1 MFYTVLFDSVCA
13 IYNGRATSSSHDYCL
28 TEHCSG
34 SRSDGS
40 GGTWSCSVEAHVG
53 RRRASTDELA
63 GRTRVAT
70 QQLHVPSVSSA
81 VQLGCAGGFPGRISL
96 EMPSVPASSQR
107 AGGFFFQEQLAPGK
121 VDVDAPLVGV
131 GHPRAPRCLIRCEW
145 KMDYKMMANTGN
157 SDSTRVHSPLDV
169 FV

>member
-1 MFYTVLFDSVCA
+1 MEGDFSIPDSSAKAIYCSTPYFLIAYVRFTMAGRPAAATNIVPPNTVLA
-13 IYNGRATSSSHDYCL
+13 A
-28 TEHCSG
+28 G
-34 SRSDGS
+34 SMSDGS

-107 AGGFFFQEQLAPGK
+107 AEGFFFQEQLAPGK

-131 GHPRAPRCLIRCEW
+131 RHPRAPRCL
-145 KMDYKMMANTGN
+145 A
-157 SDSTRVHSPLDV
+157 S
-169 FV
+169 

>member
-1 MFYTVLFDSVCA
+1 MEGDFSISDSSAKAIYCSTPYFLIAYVRFTMAGRPAAATTIVPPNTVLAAGVMA
-13 IYNGRATSSSHDYCL
+13 LEELGPVQLRL
-28 TEHCSG
+28 ML
-34 SRSDGS
+34 
-40 GGTWSCSVEAHVG
+40 GGDTC
-53 RRRASTDELA
+53 ASTDELA

-107 AGGFFFQEQLAPGK
+107 AEGFFFQEQLAPGK

-131 GHPRAPRCLIRCEW
+131 GHPRAPRCL
-145 KMDYKMMANTGN
+145 A
-157 SDSTRVHSPLDV
+157 S
-169 FV
+169 